1 MFISSSSGSIN
12 SSLNPFHDL
21 TSGLEHRGFIPS
33 DNSKSDF
40 FIGINHNKRTYKE
53 FISQGGS
60 SDRAALIRLEPPSV
74 FPAQYGEA
82 IQEYY
87 GIVMTL
93 GSLRGISNKSEFLCW
108 PYVVVANPQKPL
120 PNEFTLNQHRLFALE
135 HHLSDFNSWLNRKNE
150 IVLIAA
156 NKVSPAREEQYSTR
170 RKYARNLQAHQL
182 KIYGEFWN
190 ESLLKQVEHRAR
202 VLIFSLRNGYFPN
215 LKNLYGNLHWRYPS
229 AQGPIAEKKLAL
241 ENSRFSLVIEND
253 SSYVSEKLF
262 DAMMHGTI
270 PIYLGPD
277 LSLTGIPSN
286 VLIELNQS
294 PAEIWNYVCKLDE
307 KELFAIWQNIRS
319 FLSSELNLKRWDKAI
334 VYGQIANQLTN
345 HFESLKP

>member
-1 MFISSSSGSIN
+1 MFISSSSSSIT
-12 SSLNPFHDL
+12 SSRNAFHDL
-21 TSGLEHRGFIPS
+21 TSRLENGGFILS
-33 DNSKSDF
+33 HNSKSDF

-74 FPAQYGEA
+74 FPAQYGEF

-87 GIVMTL
+87 GIVMTA
-93 GSLRGISNKSEFLCW
+93 GSLRDVSNKSEFLCW
-108 PYVVVANPQKPL
+108 PYEVVANPQKPW
-120 PNEFTLNQHRLFALE
+120 PNDFTLDQHRHFALV
-135 HHLSDFNSWLNRKNE
+135 HHFSDFKSWLKRKNE

-182 KIYGEFWN
+182 KIYGELWN
-190 ESLLKQVEHRAR
+190 ESLLAQVEHRAR
-202 VLIFSLRNGYFPN
+202 VLIFSLRNGYIPN
-215 LKNLYGNLHWRYPS
+215 LKSLYGNLHWRYPS

-262 DAMMHGTI
+262 DAMMYGTI
-270 PIYLGPD
+270 PVYLGPD

-294 PAEIWNYVCKLDE
+294 PAEIWNYLCKLDE
-307 KELFAIWQNIRS
+307 KELFIIWQNIHD

-334 VYGQIANQLTN
+334 VYGQIANQLIN
-345 HFESLKP
+345 HFESLKR